1 MLKIARTGL
10 LAATIASAVLSG
22 MGIALSQQLPPMAE
36 EDAARVTFAH
46 AANSVKRGA
55 ANA

>member
-55 ANA
+55 ASA